1 MCTQIA
7 LVEDNDVIRENYSEI
22 FIDEGYDVVAFSN
35 QHDAINHFKTQLPDI
50 AILDIGLNEERDA
63 GYQLCSALRHL
74 SQTVPIIFLTS
85 RNEEYD
91 RISGLR
97 VGADDYITKDIGIN
111 YLIVRI
117 EALFNRIQALTS
129 TDSSENKSSGNPQV
143 CGSWDFDCSRMVVF
157 WKSELVDLT
166 LTQYRILYEVASNT
180 GEIKDYSKLMRA
192 AKICVEPNTISAHI
206 KTIRAN
212 IRSVDEDFNCIKT
225 ERGEGYRW
233 VEIRAGQ

>member
-117 EALFNRIQALTS
+117 EALFNRIHAITQTNNGENKI
-129 TDSSENKSSGNPQV
+129 SENKQAY
-143 CGSWDFDCSRMVVF
+143 GSLEFDALRMVAY
-157 WKSELVDLT
+157 WKGKLLSLT
-166 LTQYRILYEVASNT
+166 LTQYWILNELASHA
-180 GEIKDYSKLMRA
+180 GEIKDYSKLMRVA
-192 AKICVEPNTISAHI
+192 NICVEPNTISAHI
-206 KTIRAN
+206 KTIRSSF
-212 IRSVDEDFNCIKT
+212 RSEDEYFNCIKT
-225 ERGEGYRW
+225 ERGAGYRW
-233 VEIRAGQ
+233 VEV